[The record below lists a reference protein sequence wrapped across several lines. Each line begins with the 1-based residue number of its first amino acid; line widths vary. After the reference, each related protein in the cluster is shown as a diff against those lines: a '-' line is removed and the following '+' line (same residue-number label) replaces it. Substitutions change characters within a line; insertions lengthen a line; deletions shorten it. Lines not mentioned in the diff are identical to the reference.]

1 MADKA
6 QIRSVDALEAF
17 RLRLIQYVEKSTHVL
32 DEVGS
37 ELKRTR
43 AWLED
48 RQKPYWE
55 HQVRLR
61 HRALEEAQHAA
72 FSAKLSPLRGAGDQ
86 QQVAVQRARRAFREA
101 EEKLRCVK
109 LWCRRYQS
117 EVEPHGRDVERL
129 RTVLDQDLQKAAAHL
144 DRLVHVLDEYVSPRQ
159 TRLSVREENQPEFE
173 TNANE
178 SAPGTY
184 APKNNKE
191 QKGNQ

>member
-17 RLRLIQYVEKSTHVL
+17 RLRLIQYVEKATHVI

-37 ELKRTR
+37 DMKRTR

-48 RQKPYWE
+48 HQKPYWE
-55 HQVRLR
+55 HQVRVR

-72 FSAKLSPLRGAGDQ
+72 FSAKLSELRESSDI
-86 QQVAVQRARRAFREA
+86 QQVAVQRARKAFREA

-109 LWCRRYQS
+109 VWCRRYQS

-129 RTVLDQDLQKAAAHL
+129 RMVLEQDLQKGAAHL
-144 DRLVHVLDEYVSPRQ
+144 DRLERVLDEYVSPRQ
-159 TRLSVREENQPEFE
+159 TQPSVQEDNQPSSES
-173 TNANE
+173 TANE
-178 SAPGTY
+178 LPGTD
-184 APKNNKE
+184 ALDKDMQQN
-191 QKGNQ
+191 GNE

>member
-17 RLRLIQYVEKSTHVL
+17 RLRLIQYVEKATHVI

-37 ELKRTR
+37 DMKRTR

-48 RQKPYWE
+48 HQKPYWE
-55 HQVRLR
+55 HQVRVR

-72 FSAKLSPLRGAGDQ
+72 FSAKLSELRESSDI
-86 QQVAVQRARRAFREA
+86 QQVAVQRARKAFREA

-109 LWCRRYQS
+109 VWCRRYQS

-129 RTVLDQDLQKAAAHL
+129 RTVLEQDLQKGAAHL
-144 DRLVHVLDEYVSPRQ
+144 DRLERVLDEYVSPRQ
-159 TRLSVREENQPEFE
+159 TQPSVQEDNQPSSES
-173 TNANE
+173 TANE
-178 SAPGTY
+178 LPGTD
-184 APKNNKE
+184 ALDKDMQ
-191 QKGNQ
+191 QKGNE

>member
-17 RLRLIQYVEKSTHVL
+17 RLRLIQYVEKATHVI

-37 ELKRTR
+37 DMKRTR

-48 RQKPYWE
+48 HQKPYWE
-55 HQVRLR
+55 HQVRVR

-72 FSAKLSPLRGAGDQ
+72 FSAKLSELRESSDI
-86 QQVAVQRARRAFREA
+86 QQVAVQRARKAFREA

-109 LWCRRYQS
+109 VWCRRYQS

-129 RTVLDQDLQKAAAHL
+129 RMVLEQDLQKGAAHL
-144 DRLVHVLDEYVSPRQ
+144 DRLERVLDEYVSPRQ
-159 TRLSVREENQPEFE
+159 TQSSVQEDNQPSSES
-173 TNANE
+173 TANE
-178 SAPGTY
+178 LPGTD
-184 APKNNKE
+184 ALDKDMQ
-191 QKGNQ
+191 QKGNE